1 LPAECWGPDLPN
13 IQDWHLRLYHLANSP
28 VCYSEVHPADFRL
41 GTLFEWRSGAP
52 FADPQTTLDSA
63 AGFLGTA
70 FYGIISFY
78 FLLCVMHG
86 QFTFGMRFFL
96 FPLHPMKVH
105 KTYMNSFL
113 FNCQLLLMSA
123 MAVVQFATLMFQEYA
138 RGSGAEEIFAIGVS
152 NLYGL
157 KVSLTS
163 PTVCILRLHLW
174 YPGHGAC
181 LCYLSSNAT
190 GAKARGLG
198 QTVVSFNKEK
208 TEFGI
213 SVRSSSGDLCLLV
226 RHLRFGP
233 QPDKVMSEIDI
244 GLVVSKAIGVAI
256 ILGSFGVKIPQ
267 ILKMWNSKSAEG
279 LSKTMF
285 VLQTFG

>member
-1 LPAECWGPDLPN
+1 MAFWLPV
-13 IQDWHLRLYHLANSP
+13 S
-28 VCYSEVHPADFRL
+28 
-41 GTLFEWRSGAP
+41 
-52 FADPQTTLDSA
+52 DPQTTLDSA

-157 KVSLTS
+157 KVFSVS
-163 PTVCILRLHLW
+163 PAVCILRLHLW
-174 YPGHGAC
+174 HPPHGSC
-181 LCYLSSNAT
+181 LCYLSSDAA

-198 QTVVSFNKEK
+198 QAVNASHF
-208 TEFGI
+208 
-213 SVRSSSGDLCLLV
+213 S
-226 RHLRFGP
+226 
-233 QPDKVMSEIDI
+233 QPTSTPSLTIMSEGDI
-244 GLVVSKAIGVAI
+244 GLVISKAVGVAI

-267 ILKMWNSKSAEG
+267 IWKMWNSKSAEG

>member
-1 LPAECWGPDLPN
+1 MGVVWLPWGLIRSYWKRPRRIDEETYKKARVVLNERATALLEVGLAMKDRKGGFFSRNRRDRLQHNKFRQAVFLLETDFEKTQEAYQPKYYLGK
-13 IQDWHLRLYHLANSP
+13 IILIYLKLACGVLGIGISVCIILQILLYVIPKYTLRISA
-28 VCYSEVHPADFRL
+28 
-41 GTLFEWRSGAP
+41 WAP
-52 FADPQTTLDSA
+52 FLNGVLTSLDSA

-157 KVSLTS
+157 KYVYYAYIYG
-163 PTVCILRLHLW
+163 ILL
-174 YPGHGAC
+174 
-181 LCYLSSNAT
+181 
-190 GAKARGLG
+190 
-198 QTVVSFNKEK
+198 
-208 TEFGI
+208 
-213 SVRSSSGDLCLLV
+213 
-226 RHLRFGP
+226 
-233 QPDKVMSEIDI
+233 M
-244 GLVVSKAIGVAI
+244 
-256 ILGSFGVKIPQ
+256 
-267 ILKMWNSKSAEG
+267 
-279 LSKTMF
+279 
-285 VLQTFG
+285 VLICVIYQAMRPEPKREVWGKQ